1 MCVAMPHIIIE
12 CDEPHGLQGLPLAK
26 ALHNAAMAME
36 ALPTGGIRTRLY
48 CPDASL
54 TGDGAEE
61 NGFCYVTV
69 RLGKGR
75 SESVRREIGER
86 LFGVLQDWA
95 EPALSDNLPISLG
108 LEVEEIEG
116 LTFKRNTI
124 HDLLKAKAGDVT

>member
-1 MCVAMPHIIIE
+1 MPHIIIE
-12 CDEPHGLQGLPLAK
+12 YDKPHGLPGSTLAK
-26 ALHNAAMAME
+26 ALHAEAMTID
-36 ALPTGGIRTRLY
+36 ALPVGGIRTRLY
-48 CPDASL
+48 RPRRSHV
-54 TGDGAEE
+54 GDGVRE
-61 NGFCYVTV
+61 NGFAYVTV

-95 EPALSDNLPISLG
+95 KPALLENLPISLG